1 MTEFNY
7 RFADATDAHIFVGV
21 RLNGDDDGREQVA
34 ESLRAK
40 GYEVVD
46 MTENELAVIHTRFMV
61 GGRAANLEDERLLRF
76 DFPERPGALGRF
88 LDLMSPSWNITL
100 FHYRN
105 HGAALG
111 RVLAGIQVPKADDA
125 AFERYLAELDYP
137 WVEETD
143 NPAYRLFLR

>member
-1 MTEFNY
+1 
-7 RFADATDAHIFVGV
+7 
-21 RLNGDDDGREQVA
+21 
-34 ESLRAK
+34 
-40 GYEVVD
+40 

-61 GGRAANLEDERLLRF
+61 GGRATHLENERLLRF

-105 HGAALG
+105 HGAARG
-111 RVLAGIQVPKADDA
+111 RVLAGIQVPKADNL
-125 AFERYLAELDYP
+125 AFGRYLAELDYP
-137 WVEETD
+137 WVEETE